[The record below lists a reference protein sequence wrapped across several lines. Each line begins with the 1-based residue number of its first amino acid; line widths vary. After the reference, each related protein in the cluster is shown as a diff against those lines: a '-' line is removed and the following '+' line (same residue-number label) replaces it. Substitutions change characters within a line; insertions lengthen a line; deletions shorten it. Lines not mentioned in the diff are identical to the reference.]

1 VILYLILTT
10 NQSDLPITSKSTNTI
25 IHLIEFTQALPELPM
40 TPLGWTRQS
49 NIEGF
54 LAGTYD
60 VISFWRRGPDVEK
73 MSDVPVFIEPAT
85 NQRIL
90 GWTRQSN
97 YMRYLTGEDDVIAC
111 WPEKPNEPCITLYIK
126 DYK

>member
-1 VILYLILTT
+1 
-10 NQSDLPITSKSTNTI
+10 
-25 IHLIEFTQALPELPM
+25 M

-49 NIEGF
+49 NIDGF

-60 VISFWRRGPDVEK
+60 VINVWRRGPEVEP

-85 NQRIL
+85 NQRII
-90 GWTRQSN
+90 GWTKQSN
-97 YMRYLTGEDDVIAC
+97 YDRYLTGEDSVIAC
-111 WPEKPNEPCITLYIK
+111 WPEKPNEPCVTLYIK